1 MVGGTFV
8 SVNVFLAPGFSC
20 PRFGTYSMMGCMEMP
35 KYRHIM
41 EEIKTRVE
49 SGLYQVG
56 AALPSERT
64 LAKEFSTNHET
75 ANKAISNLVAEG
87 LLFRRRGIGTFVTE
101 EVTEDLKSSLTI
113 DILLYGKASDLF
125 HAASFHEEIVFAL
138 QQSIAERGY
147 GCRITP
153 VADVEDFK
161 SYAREAQAFI
171 ASKFLPYGHIRTIQ
185 EAGIPLVTLNIDVT
199 LPGVSAVL
207 TENQAIDLLCR
218 HLTDLGHT
226 RIAFLRRPGHVA
238 THDLREYRFK
248 NFMQMMELRENL
260 DRVCY
265 IDPDEDAQSGR
276 LVTEL
281 RSCTAVVAADDFIAI
296 KLRHLL
302 RRYRIIV
309 PDDLSVTG
317 FGNLSLAKT
326 LFPELTTA
334 DVDRESLCKTLVDEA
349 FRLMDGDSDGTTIS
363 FASFPVVRR
372 STTEVVGR

>member
-1 MVGGTFV
+1 
-8 SVNVFLAPGFSC
+8 
-20 PRFGTYSMMGCMEMP
+20 MP

-49 SGLYQVG
+49 DGLYPAG
-56 AALPSERT
+56 TALPSERT

-87 LLFRRRGIGTFVTE
+87 LLFRKRGIGTFVTE
-101 EVTEDLKSSLTI
+101 EVTEDPASSLTI

-138 QQSIAERGY
+138 QQSIVERGY

-153 VADVEDFK
+153 VADVEDFE
-161 SYAREAQAFI
+161 SYVRQAQAFI
-171 ASKFLPYGHIRTIQ
+171 ASKYLPYAHIRAIRD
-185 EAGIPLVTLNIDVT
+185 AGVPLVTLNIDVA

-218 HLTDLGHT
+218 HLTDRGHT

-248 NFMQMMELRENL
+248 NFMHMMELRENL

-265 IDPDEDAQSGR
+265 LDPDEDTQSGR

-281 RSCTAVVAADDFIAI
+281 KSCTAVVAADDFIAI

-302 RRYRIIV
+302 RKYRMAV
-309 PDDLSVTG
+309 PEDLSITG

-334 DVDRESLCKTLVDEA
+334 DVDRETLCTALVDEA
-349 FRLMDGDSDGTTIS
+349 FRLMDGTSTGTTIS
-363 FASFPVVRR
+363 FSSFPVIRR
-372 STTEVVGR
+372 STTDTADR